1 MRFDERRRQSSPNPG
16 DEPHRHVDR
25 SRRDGGEPAAH
36 RGDDEIRRAGVC
48 LEQHEVGA
56 TAGIQHRLGRYRLDL
71 DTGAIHRPHE
81 PPAVIT
87 GQHGEHRRRRC
98 AATPAP
104 RSPSNPL
111 PSPCPRSGNCSTSR
125 AAVASRSISSA
136 QVQAAVER
144 VGVGEQVGAQPPQRP
159 ARRVAVDEVATKRDE
174 LAGRGAQPGEGV
186 DGLGDDHR
194 RVPTAAARNVTEL
207 LHRMHRYI
215 MSGPSGVAVGGPLLL
230 LPSHL
235 VAKDPPADLELT
247 PLGGE
252 ARPLSDWLTTFHLA
266 TVALDPYTNE
276 SAWILPTA
284 TRILEGLRGSD
295 ARVNL
300 LVTAPDDDAKAFLGP
315 LVKQFL
321 VFVDA
326 DRSVVKALGLETLP
340 AFVFIRVDTTVP
352 AATEGWNP
360 AQWRSVAATIAATT
374 AWQPPDIPM
383 IGDPGPFHGTPALA

>member
-1 MRFDERRRQSSPNPG
+1 M
-16 DEPHRHVDR
+16 
-25 SRRDGGEPAAH
+25 
-36 RGDDEIRRAGVC
+36 
-48 LEQHEVGA
+48 
-56 TAGIQHRLGRYRLDL
+56 
-71 DTGAIHRPHE
+71 
-81 PPAVIT
+81 
-87 GQHGEHRRRRC
+87 
-98 AATPAP
+98 
-104 RSPSNPL
+104 
-111 PSPCPRSGNCSTSR
+111 
-125 AAVASRSISSA
+125 
-136 QVQAAVER
+136 
-144 VGVGEQVGAQPPQRP
+144 
-159 ARRVAVDEVATKRDE
+159 
-174 LAGRGAQPGEGV
+174 
-186 DGLGDDHR
+186 
-194 RVPTAAARNVTEL
+194 
-207 LHRMHRYI
+207 
-215 MSGPSGVAVGGPLLL
+215 GVAVGGPLLL

-247 PLGGE
+247 SLGGE

-300 LVTAPDDDAKAFLGP
+300 LVTAPADDAKAFLGP

-383 IGDPGPFHGTPALA
+383 IGDPGPFHGTPALASDASTSLVRSLRRSLRSVELVERLRRSRNLSGGGPASWPFAAGEGATAASTQLARRRRTRHEPRANE